1 MKISI
6 TTFVLLFFSV
16 ASFGQTKNF
25 IDQPYLETTAN
36 VDTLI
41 KPDVIYLDILIK
53 EKDDRNRVPVEELE
67 NKMTEKL
74 QSLGIDIKDQ
84 LTLSDMASNFK
95 GYFLKQKAIVK
106 DKAYTLKVFD
116 AETAGKVLVGLEEI
130 GISNVSLAKTE
141 YSKIEELKLYLK
153 SRAVE
158 KAKVQA
164 ESLVKPLGQKVA
176 GAIHISDRHYQEMEY
191 LEAELNEIVVIGYGA
206 TKNREYEP
214 PAIEFKP
221 IRVESEVT
229 VKFRIE

>member
-1 MKISI
+1 M
-6 TTFVLLFFSV
+6 
-16 ASFGQTKNF
+16 
-25 IDQPYLETTAN
+25 
-36 VDTLI
+36 
-41 KPDVIYLDILIK
+41 
-53 EKDDRNRVPVEELE
+53 EELE

-74 QSLGIDIKDQ
+74 QSLGIDIKGQ
-84 LTLSDMASNFK
+84 LTLSDLASNFK

-116 AETAGKVLVGLEEI
+116 AETAGKVLVGLEEV
-130 GISNVSLAKTE
+130 GISNVSLDKTE

-191 LEAELNEIVVIGYGA
+191 LEAGLNEIVVMGYGSA
-206 TKNREYEP
+206 RNREYEP